1 MEIGGTGINL
11 DRGSLSAGLGALAT
25 MTGGRIIILEGV
37 RRGDSEG
44 VLLET
49 DEGEVER
56 EAEAAVLLVGA
67 LSDSSSSS
75 SLSSSL
81 ATTGEST
88 SMAISLSSAFALSS
102 EALANSDSS
111 SGWVF
116 LMFSNDFAKPSFDSV
131 RNLM

>member
-1 MEIGGTGINL
+1 MEMGGTGIDL
-11 DRGSLSAGLGALAT
+11 DRGSFSAGLGALAT
-25 MTGGRIIILEGV
+25 MTGGRVIILEGV

-49 DEGEVER
+49 EEGEVER
-56 EAEAAVLLVGA
+56 EAEATVLLVGL

-75 SLSSSL
+75 SLSSYL
-81 ATTGEST
+81 VTTGEST
-88 SMAISLSSAFALSS
+88 SMAISVSSPLALSS
-102 EALANSDSS
+102 EALASSDSS

-116 LMFSNDFAKPSFDSV
+116 LMLSNDFAKPSFDSV